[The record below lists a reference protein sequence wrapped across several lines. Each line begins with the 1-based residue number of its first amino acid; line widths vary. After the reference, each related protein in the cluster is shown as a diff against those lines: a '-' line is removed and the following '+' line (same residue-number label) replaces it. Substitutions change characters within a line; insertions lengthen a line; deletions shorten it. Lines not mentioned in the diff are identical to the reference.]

1 LATCI
6 EKAGVAYFLTLE
18 CFLQREECHVWWCIQ
33 WDGPMEPKITLLFLL
48 IVSVIG
54 LSRLDDEF
62 VERVRR
68 QLGEGR
74 WREMLP
80 RRRRV

>member
-1 LATCI
+1 
-6 EKAGVAYFLTLE
+6 
-18 CFLQREECHVWWCIQ
+18 
-33 WDGPMEPKITLLFLL
+33 MEPKIALLFVL

-62 VERVRR
+62 VERMRR

-80 RRRRV
+80 GRRRV

>member
-1 LATCI
+1 MH
-6 EKAGVAYFLTLE
+6 
-18 CFLQREECHVWWCIQ
+18 RMECHVSWCLE
-33 WDGPMEPKITLLFLL
+33 WDGPMEPKIALLFVL
-48 IVSVIG
+48 IGSVIG
-54 LSRLDDEF
+54 LSRLDAGF

-68 QLGEGR
+68 QIGEGR